1 MATPP
6 GDVRRSTEVS
16 DWLPR
21 PPVRGG
27 GGTLSLARSGL
38 GVRRA
43 QAESRRKPAPDA
55 PRTAGASP
63 GGQRRGRQMR
73 LAGSRRA
80 TPETPVPGDPRPF

>member
-6 GDVRRSTEVS
+6 GDVRRATEVS

-27 GGTLSLARSGL
+27 GGTLSPARSGL

-43 QAESRRKPAPDA
+43 QAESLRKPAPDA
-55 PRTAGASP
+55 PGTTVLPPGASAEV
-63 GGQRRGRQMR
+63 GR
-73 LAGSRRA
+73 
-80 TPETPVPGDPRPF
+80 